1 VPGLTESIL
10 DATIALAAEE
20 GLEDLTLDVIAARAN
35 VGRPTIYR
43 RWPSKEALF
52 EAAIEKMVDDYF
64 IEPHTGNI
72 RDDLVEFARVS
83 IDRVQGPL
91 RSVWTAFFHVDQS
104 HLAPDASRRAR
115 DANLAMVRSAIDR
128 GELRAD
134 ADPLLLVELIFGLI
148 WYRAEIGREMD
159 ESFAEEV
166 VDGVLGSWLADDA
179 PAAPAK
185 RVRRRTT
192 ARA

>member
-20 GLEDLTLDVIAARAN
+20 GLDDLTLDVIAARAN

-52 EAAIEKMVDDYF
+52 AAAIEKMVDDYF
-64 IEPHTGNI
+64 VEPNTGNI
-72 RDDLVEFARVS
+72 RDDLVEFARLS

-104 HLAPDASRRAR
+104 HLAPEASRRAR
-115 DANLAMVRSAIDR
+115 EANLTMVRDAIDR
-128 GELRAD
+128 GELRPD
-134 ADPLLLVELIFGLI
+134 TDPLLLVELIFGVI
-148 WYRAEIGREMD
+148 WYLSEIGREMD
-159 ESFAEEV
+159 PSYAEEV
-166 VDGVLGSWLADDA
+166 VDGVLDSWYAEPA

-185 RVRRRTT
+185 RARRRST
-192 ARA
+192 ART